1 MSQPMSKQF
10 VGLMDL
16 HTTGCANLMAY
27 MRMWSRIGEAP
38 ATATQ
43 VLEMAAEDGLAL
55 TDEQIATLVEAGDT
69 RRKA

>member
-10 VGLMDL
+10 VELIDPHATGYDALM
-16 HTTGCANLMAY
+16 GY

-55 TDEQIATLVEAGDT
+55 TDEQTATLVEAGDT